1 VRVVALLAA
10 ACTNDDPDGDDPTT
24 PLEVGPPTLVSHE
37 VRCSIEEDT
46 WTIEAVTTGFSAG
59 ASTWW
64 TDDGV
69 YVERHDLQVLTSAP
83 DGSEETFDD
92 TFGIVSDWRDQG
104 PTSTAFVCASDPTI
118 VFQLEALD
126 GTWSD
131 CFAYG
136 PAPELFDAL
145 AFVPECPEA

>member
-1 VRVVALLAA
+1 MLWLAL
-10 ACTNDDPDGDDPTT
+10 ACSDDDAQGGGSTT
-24 PLEVGPPTLVSHE
+24 PLDVGPPEIVSHE
-37 VRCSIEEDT
+37 VLCSIDDDV

-69 YVERHDLQVLTSAP
+69 YVERHDLAVLTSEP
-83 DGSEETFDD
+83 DGREETFDD
-92 TFGIVSDWRDQG
+92 TLHIVSDWRDQG
-104 PTSTAFVCASDPTI
+104 PTSTAFVCASDPSI

-131 CFAYG
+131 CFSYG

-145 AFVPECPEA
+145 TFVPACP

>member
-1 VRVVALLAA
+1 VIPWFVAAG
-10 ACTNDDPDGDDPTT
+10 CSDDGPNGGDATT
-24 PLEVGPPTLVSHE
+24 PPEVGPPAIVSHA
-37 VRCSIEEDT
+37 VLCSVDDDQ

-69 YVERHDLQVLTSAP
+69 YVERHDLAVLTSAP
-83 DGSEETFDD
+83 DGSEETFD
-92 TFGIVSDWRDQG
+92 TTLAIVSDWRDQG
-104 PTSTAFVCASDPTI
+104 PTSTAFVCASDPSI

-126 GTWSD
+126 GAWSD
-131 CFAYG
+131 CVTHG

-145 AFVPECPEA
+145 AFVPDCL